1 MVVRRVPVI
10 VDPYGYHDQQQDDQ
24 QERLSFVPST
34 PDRFYY
40 ASALGEEEEGQEPS
54 QGQSP
59 TPLTLP
65 PELEN
70 LVLPKS
76 ESGSYF
82 ILFFSSSRVLG
93 ILLAPSQMAIF
104 ATSSWG
110 MGIGAQVGFG
120 PTNVCKIEKF
130 CHLRRH
136 CIHLFLLHNF

>member
-10 VDPYGYHDQQQDDQ
+10 VDPYGYHNKQQDDQ
-24 QERLSFVPST
+24 QEQLSFVPST

-40 ASALGEEEEGQEPS
+40 ASALKEEEQEQS

-76 ESGSYF
+76 ESGNYF
-82 ILFFSSSRVLG
+82 ILFFL
-93 ILLAPSQMAIF
+93 
-104 ATSSWG
+104 
-110 MGIGAQVGFG
+110 
-120 PTNVCKIEKF
+120 F
-130 CHLRRH
+130 CL
-136 CIHLFLLHNF
+136 

>member
-24 QERLSFVPST
+24 QEQQLSFVPST

-40 ASALGEEEEGQEPS
+40 ASALGEEEEEQEQS

-76 ESGSYF
+76 ESGNYF
-82 ILFFSSSRVLG
+82 ILFFLSSRVLG
-93 ILLAPSQMAIF
+93 ILLAPSPH
-104 ATSSWG
+104 
-110 MGIGAQVGFG
+110 G
-120 PTNVCKIEKF
+120 P
-130 CHLRRH
+130 
-136 CIHLFLLHNF
+136 FLGGGDT